1 MLQMGGYLGF
11 HHVFQG
17 GDWGGP
23 RFSQLENLVQ
33 GASLLAHLLRG
44 QPLDLLEKR
53 ASTWHSAPALP
64 GGLEVPINDAST

>member
-1 MLQMGGYLGF
+1 MF
-11 HHVFQG
+11 SRA
-17 GDWGGP
+17 GDWGGL

-33 GASLLAHLLRG
+33 GTSLLAHLLRG